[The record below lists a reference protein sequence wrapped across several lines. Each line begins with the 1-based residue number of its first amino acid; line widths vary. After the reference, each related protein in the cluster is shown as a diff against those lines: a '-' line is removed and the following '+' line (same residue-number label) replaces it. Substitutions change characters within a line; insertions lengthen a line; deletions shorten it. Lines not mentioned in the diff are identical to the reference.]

1 MPTEP
6 RYLPSPAGTGS
17 ESTADACSCKSH
29 AHLHCEAQ
37 QRRRCRGCCDKRHQG
52 KCEAPCDAARC
63 TAGRV
68 HPALAWVIPT
78 ARTHGV
84 QALATGS
91 RHNDAISPSAWHPA
105 CWLPKVLG
113 TSSPQAP
120 RAGRICAT
128 NRMGCVRAAAQLCRA
143 EGRQSGRC
151 NRQHGTLPPRHAQR
165 DGASRGT
172 GTRFASTSIIPF
184 QRHRDS
190 GTASSRSS
198 VITDLLSMGR
208 WLARCGWMDRRCSPW
223 DQQHG

>member
-128 NRMGCVRAAAQLCRA
+128 NRM
-143 EGRQSGRC
+143 EGVCARQREGGP
-151 NRQHGTLPPRHAQR
+151 QHGGVCAQQR
-165 DGASRGT
+165 SYAELKADKADVAT
-172 GTRFASTSIIPF
+172 GNTARYRPAT
-184 QRHRDS
+184 HS
-190 GTASSRSS
+190 GTAPVVAPALASPARALFPSKGTETLGLHPRA
-198 VITDLLSMGR
+198 LQLS
-208 WLARCGWMDRRCSPW
+208 LTC
-223 DQQHG
+223 